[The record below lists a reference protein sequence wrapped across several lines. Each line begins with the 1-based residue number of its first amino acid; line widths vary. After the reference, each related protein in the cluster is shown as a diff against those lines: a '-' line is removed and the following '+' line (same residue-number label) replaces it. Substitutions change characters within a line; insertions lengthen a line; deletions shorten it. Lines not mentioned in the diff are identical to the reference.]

1 MIVHRTAADLIKWTE
16 KASVFGSAM
25 APFKLVFRTDAGGE
39 YTVLYAGSEIYIAV
53 SLTLKND
60 GLFPDYL

>member
-1 MIVHRTAADLIKWTE
+1 
-16 KASVFGSAM
+16 M